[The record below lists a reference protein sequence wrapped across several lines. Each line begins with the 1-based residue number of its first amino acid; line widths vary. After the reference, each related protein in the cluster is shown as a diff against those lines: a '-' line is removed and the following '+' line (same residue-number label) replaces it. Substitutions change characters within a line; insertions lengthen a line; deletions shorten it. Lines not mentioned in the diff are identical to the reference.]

1 MDKDIESKV
10 KVHASLS
17 VCMSEPLIALAR
29 KHVYQVMMTGI
40 VDAVSLITSASPKC
54 AKGVVLICIVI
65 TST

>member
-10 KVHASLS
+10 KLHASLR
-17 VCMSEPLIALAR
+17 VSEPLIALAR

-54 AKGVVLICIVI
+54 AKGVVLIYIFI